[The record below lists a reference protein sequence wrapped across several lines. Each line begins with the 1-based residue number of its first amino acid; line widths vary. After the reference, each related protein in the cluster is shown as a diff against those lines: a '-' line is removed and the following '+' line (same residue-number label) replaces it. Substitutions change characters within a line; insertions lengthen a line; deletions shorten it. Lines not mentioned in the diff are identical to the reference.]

1 MNIDDP
7 SVSRRRFLTV
17 AAVGGLIS
25 GSSALIAA
33 DKDEKKD
40 EKKGEKEKKYDAEH
54 HAECERIKDM
64 NIDPPWYR
72 PPTDGLAAAKTW
84 SVASF
89 AALLVS
95 LGWLYAVAA

>member
-1 MNIDDP
+1 MVNAILFVVASLVALSISLYFYIP
-7 SVSRRRFLTV
+7 KRR
-17 AAVGGLIS
+17 A
-25 GSSALIAA
+25 
-33 DKDEKKD
+33 K
-40 EKKGEKEKKYDAEH
+40 KKYDAEH